1 MPRILFSSPCF
12 ERGNTPALE
21 AMDLGYR
28 KNTASQGWAT
38 MRQYQ
43 AWHPLHLMAANIG
56 IPSVVMD
63 YPTMDDFRHELDQG
77 YDAVCISFGASSAVP
92 VLGMI
97 REARRAASRPRIVVG
112 GYGTDLLDSC
122 DDPVV
127 REIRE
132 GVDEICRGEGVAF
145 MRDFARRRF
154 GIASGDRIAQDLPLQ
169 EFGFEGGPG
178 RISRGLVLVVALG
191 CRNRCVFCSTS
202 HHFRG
207 GKMVLLEPEAFRE
220 ELARSLDLHRGVSDV
235 LVYDEDLLAD
245 RERAL
250 EMARSLGADPSISR
264 RDLRL
269 TIFASARSLER
280 YTVRELVDLRIG
292 TIFVGVESIDAL
304 AAVDGCSRAKRGTG
318 DPADLFRRL
327 HKAGIHTIGSLIGG
341 WEGQTSQDLDHDAR
355 GFAALNPT
363 FYQVLPLTALP
374 GTPLWDSH
382 KNDGLFD
389 SENVWRRPEVWGGR
403 LRDWTGRANRML
415 VDEGGPWFF
424 RMAEN
429 HLQAVRSPI
438 SERHRLEN
446 TNRLADLE
454 PLALASGIF
463 FGGDGFR
470 LRWRRFVASRM
481 QANPAR
487 TLLLLVAGVAASLLL
502 CCVHRIG
509 RSMGATG
516 APRFSRTAYSGNGGF
531 Q

>member
-1 MPRILFSSPCF
+1 
-12 ERGNTPALE
+12 
-21 AMDLGYR
+21 MDLGYR

-56 IPSVVMD
+56 VPSVVLD
-63 YPTMDDFRHELDQG
+63 YPTMDDFRHELGQG

-92 VLGMI
+92 ALGMV
-97 REARRAASRPRIVVG
+97 REARRATSRPRIVVG
-112 GYGTDLLDSC
+112 GYGTDLLDAS
-122 DDPVV
+122 DDPIV

-132 GVDEICRGEGVAF
+132 GVDEICRGEGVSF
-145 MRDFARRRF
+145 MREFAKRRF
-154 GIASGDRIAQDLPLQ
+154 GIGSGNQIVQNLPLQ
-169 EFGFEGGPG
+169 RFGFEAVPG
-178 RISRGLVLVVALG
+178 RISRGLVLVAALG
-191 CRNRCVFCSTS
+191 CRNRCEFCSTS

-207 GKMVLLEPEAFRE
+207 EKIVLLGPDAFRE
-220 ELARSLDLHRGVSDV
+220 ELARSMDLHRDISDV

-250 EMARSLGADPSISR
+250 EMARSLEVDPSISR

-280 YTVRELVDLRIG
+280 YTVRELVDLRVG

-318 DPADLFRRL
+318 NPADLFRRL
-327 HKAGIHTIGSLIGG
+327 NEAGIHNIGSLIGG
-341 WEGQTSQDLDHDAR
+341 WEGQTPQDLDRDAR
-355 GFAALNPT
+355 GFATLNPT

-374 GTPLWDSH
+374 GTPLWDNH
-382 KNDGLFD
+382 KDDGMFD
-389 SENVWRRPEVWGGR
+389 SENVWRRPEVWGSRFGE
-403 LRDWTGRANRML
+403 WIGRANRML
-415 VDEGGPWFF
+415 VEEGGPWFF

-446 TNRLADLE
+446 ANRLADLE

-463 FGGDGFR
+463 FRGDGFR

-481 QANPAR
+481 QANPAK

-502 CCVHRIG
+502 CCVHHIG
-509 RSMGATG
+509 RLMGATG
-516 APRFSRTAYSGNGGF
+516 APRFSRTAYPGDGGF
-531 Q
+531 RCA